1 MRSPAR
7 RAVRSRAAS
16 GSAGAKTTDSKQQ
29 RRLSSQINQ
38 SMAQAANRPLEITP
52 IDIPLSS
59 LSSTLTPLGARAA
72 IGPSS
77 FQSVAPA
84 LDAKSIREM
93 LRSPQKLREIAILS
107 EVLRPPVA
115 LRQGADRTEPTSL
128 CGRTGGRLVKNATRF
143 KCARLSSRCDC
154 REKAD
159 FRSTANGLARS
170 VFSGGISR
178 EGVRGSCAAILHSR
192 QLQ

>member
-1 MRSPAR
+1 MFQILVSLGILALWALTSLLSRETQPLPPRPSRPRPNEGPGPARFGESDPAARSLSSSSVQTSSGAAQTRGARSPAR

-16 GSAGAKTTDSKQQ
+16 GSAGAKTTDSKLQ

-59 LSSTLTPLGARAA
+59 LSSTITPLGARAA

-93 LRSPQKLREIAILS
+93 LRSPQRLREIAILS

-115 LRQGADRTEPTSL
+115 LRQR
-128 CGRTGGRLVKNATRF
+128 R
-143 KCARLSSRCDC
+143 
-154 REKAD
+154 
-159 FRSTANGLARS
+159 RS
-170 VFSGGISR
+170 
-178 EGVRGSCAAILHSR
+178 H
-192 QLQ
+192 